1 MTPVVRESVL
11 TTRSETMVPAPDRG
25 SRSMRVTYLDPMV
38 STQALNPKGMAP
50 SQPVEA
56 GRQWRTKR
64 EIAEHF
70 QCHVRTISKYMKRR
84 ILPFVKIGR
93 WVRLDLAECDQ
104 AMEKYT
110 HRSIFEE
117 P

>member
-1 MTPVVRESVL
+1 MN
-11 TTRSETMVPAPDRG
+11 RSERKSSTPDRK
-25 SRSMRVTYLDPMV
+25 SDLMKTTYLDPDGPKPI
-38 STQALNPKGMAP
+38 LNPETMVT
-50 SQPVEA
+50 SQPLDA

-64 EIAEHF
+64 EIARHF
-70 QCHVRTISKYMKRR
+70 QCHVRTITKYMKRR

-93 WVRLDLAECDQ
+93 FVRLDLELCDL